1 MTEVKIKIKFK
12 TTEVRVKAS
21 SKLITEVMVKVR
33 SKLVTNQG
41 HGELKTNHRR
51 YGQSVFII
59 S

>member
-21 SKLITEVMVKVR
+21 SKLITEVKVKVR

-41 HGELKTNHRR
+41 QGELKTNYRR
-51 YGQSVFII
+51 
-59 S
+59 